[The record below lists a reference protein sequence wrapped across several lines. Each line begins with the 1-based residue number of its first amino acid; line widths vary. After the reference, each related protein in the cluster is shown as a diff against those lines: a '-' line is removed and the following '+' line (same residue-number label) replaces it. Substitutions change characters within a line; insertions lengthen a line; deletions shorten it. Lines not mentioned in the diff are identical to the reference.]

1 MILSWLYQVELF
13 GVLVNYRQ
21 NDIIMTIPSWVVWCF
36 RGWWELENNEMSW
49 WVGRGQGSD
58 WCDKGTMDW
67 MNEDKFV
74 E

>member
-1 MILSWLYQVELF
+1 MA
-13 GVLVNYRQ
+13 
-21 NDIIMTIPSWVVWCF
+21 IPSWVVWCF